1 MSILLPLLSSIK
13 IINQSN
19 FLSNSNQSFHL

>member
-1 MSILLPLLSSIK
+1 MSILLPIISSKK

-19 FLSNSNQSFHL
+19 FLINSNQSFHL